1 MYRMNLQQY
10 IKEYHE
16 GRADWFLEEVQ
27 SVSAQQ
33 RVMNVLN
40 LKEYLDGKHKIL
52 QKPNEKF
59 GGKEYVPRKIV
70 LNHALTLLNF
80 QTSFLLQNPVTIT
93 GKERIVKEYQKVNKQ
108 GKYDRL
114 NYRILD
120 KMLKYG
126 QVFEY
131 VYLDKNTIKSKLIDA
146 SEAYPIHNHENE
158 MIAFVQAYMVDGI
171 DYYIVYS
178 EDTVETYDNK
188 GGQLRM
194 TGRYANLSGLP
205 IVYKTTNEINEN
217 EGKSELE
224 NWISILDSLE
234 DLISKATDAY
244 YKFITGIPVVTG
256 QQLKGEGLP
265 VDVVGAGLN
274 LDDGATFEFVS
285 NKFDSNAFDTLYET
299 LLNALYTVAHLP
311 AIAVG
316 RTDISNVSTEAVKML
331 YQLAMMKAGQNEQYM
346 REGIEQRFEKIRRML
361 KYKGVTFTDDEFDSL
376 GLVFSYQL
384 PSNDK
389 EVIENM
395 KMLREMKGLSIET
408 MLEHNP
414 YVNDVQQELMRL
426 KEENDTTYSS
436 GVNTKTQDVVFNEN
450 ADVSRE
456 NT

>member
-1 MYRMNLQQY
+1 MNLQQY

-16 GRADWFLEEVQ
+16 GRSDWFIEEVQ
-27 SVSAQQ
+27 SVSNQQ

-40 LKEYLDGKHKIL
+40 LKDYLNGQHRIL

-80 QTSFLLQNPVTIT
+80 QVSFLLQNPITIT

-131 VYLDKNTIKSKLIDA
+131 VYLDQNTIKSKLIDA
-146 SEAYPIHNHENE
+146 SEGYPIYNHDNE
-158 MIAFVQAYMVDGI
+158 MIAFVQAYMVDGV
-171 DYYIVYS
+171 DYYVVYTV
-178 EDTVETYDNK
+178 DVVETYDNK
-188 GGQLRM
+188 GGQLRL

-205 IVYKTTNEINEN
+205 IVYKTINEVNEN

-224 NWISILDSLE
+224 NWISILDNLE

-244 YKFITGIPVVTG
+244 YRYITGIPVVTG

-265 VDVVGAGLN
+265 DVIGAGLN

-299 LLNALYTVAHLP
+299 LLNALYTVAQIP
-311 AIAVG
+311 SIAVG
-316 RTDISNVSTEAVKML
+316 RTDISNVSTEAVRIL
-331 YQLAMMKAGQNEQYM
+331 YQMALMKAGQNEQYI
-346 REGIEQRFEKIRRML
+346 REGIEQRFEKIRRL
-361 KYKGVTFTDDEFDSL
+361 LEYQGVTFTDDEFDSL

-395 KMLREMKGLSIET
+395 KSLREVGGLSLVTMIEQ
-408 MLEHNP
+408 NP
-414 YVNDVQQELMRL
+414 YVYDVQQELMRL
-426 KEENDTTYSS
+426 KEE
-436 GVNTKTQDVVFNEN
+436 K
-450 ADVSRE
+450 
-456 NT
+456 

>member
-1 MYRMNLQQY
+1 MNLQQY

-16 GRADWFLEEVQ
+16 GRSDWFIEEVQ
-27 SVSAQQ
+27 SVSNQQ

-40 LKEYLDGKHKIL
+40 LKDYLNGQHRIL

-59 GGKEYVPRKIV
+59 GGKEYVSRKIV

-80 QTSFLLQNPVTIT
+80 QTSFLLQNPITIT
-93 GKERIVKEYQKVNKQ
+93 GKERIVKEYQKINRQ

-114 NYRILD
+114 NYKILD

-131 VYLDKNTIKSKLIDA
+131 VYLENNKTIKSKLIDA
-146 SEAYPIHNHENE
+146 SEGYPIWNDENE
-158 MIAFVQAYMVDGI
+158 MIAFVQAYTVNGV
-171 DYYIVYS
+171 DYYIVYTD
-178 EDTVETYDNK
+178 DTVETYNNK
-188 GGQLRM
+188 GGQLRL

-205 IVYKTTNEINEN
+205 IIYKTTNEVNEN
-217 EGKSELE
+217 DGKSELE

-244 YKFITGIPVVTG
+244 YKYITGIPVITG

-265 VDVVGAGLN
+265 VDIVGAGLS

-285 NKFDSNAFDTLYET
+285 NKFDSQAFDTLYET

-311 AIAVG
+311 AIAAG

-331 YQLAMMKAGQNEQYM
+331 YQLAMMKAGQNEQFI
-346 REGIEQRFEKIRRML
+346 REGIEQRFERVRKL
-361 KYKGVTFTDDEFDSL
+361 LPYKGVTFTDDEFDSL
-376 GLVFSYQL
+376 GLVFQYAL

-395 KMLREMKGLSIET
+395 KALREVGGLSLHTMIEQ
-408 MLEHNP
+408 NP
-414 YVNDVQQELMRL
+414 YVYDVQQELMRL
-426 KEENDTTYSS
+426 KEENNTRYSS
-436 GVNTKTQDVVFNEN
+436 GVDNKTQDVVFNEN
-450 ADVSRE
+450 VNVSRD
-456 NT
+456 

>member
-1 MYRMNLQQY
+1 MNLQQY

-16 GRADWFLEEVQ
+16 GRSDWFIEEVQ

-40 LKEYLDGKHKIL
+40 LKDYLNGQHRIL

-70 LNHALTLLNF
+70 LSHALTLLNF

-93 GKERIVKEYQKVNKQ
+93 GKERIVKEYQKVNRQ

-126 QVFEY
+126 QVYEY

-146 SEAYPIHNHENE
+146 SEGYPVYNHDNE
-158 MIAFVQAYMVDGI
+158 MIAFIQAYMVDGI
-171 DYYIVYS
+171 DYYVVYTN
-178 EDTVETYDNK
+178 DVVEAYDNK
-188 GGQLRM
+188 GGQLRL

-205 IVYKTTNEINEN
+205 IVYKTTNEVNEN

-244 YKFITGIPVVTG
+244 YKYITGIPVVTG
-256 QQLKGEGLP
+256 QQIKGEGLP
-265 VDVVGAGLN
+265 DVIGAGLN

-285 NKFDSNAFDTLYET
+285 NKFDSQAFDTLHEA
-299 LLNALYTVAHLP
+299 LLNTLYTVAQIP
-311 AIAVG
+311 SIAVG
-316 RTDISNVSTEAVKML
+316 RTDISNVSTEAVRIL
-331 YQLAMMKAGQNEQYM
+331 YQMAKMKAGQNEQYI
-346 REGIEQRFEKIRRML
+346 REGIEQRFERIRKL
-361 KYKGVTFTDDEFDSL
+361 LAYKGVTFTEDEFDSL
-376 GLVFSYQL
+376 GLVFQYAL
-384 PSNDK
+384 PSSDK
-389 EVIENM
+389 EIIENM
-395 KMLREMKGLSIET
+395 KALREMGGLSLHTMIEQ
-408 MLEHNP
+408 NP
-414 YVNDVQQELMRL
+414 YVNDVQQEMMRL
-426 KEENDTTYSS
+426 KEENNTIYSS
-436 GVNTKTQDVVFNEN
+436 GVDNKTQDVVFNESV
-450 ADVSRE
+450 DVSRE

>member
-1 MYRMNLQQY
+1 MNLHQY
-10 IKEYHE
+10 INEYHE
-16 GRADWFLEEVQ
+16 GRSDWFIEEVQ
-27 SVSAQQ
+27 SVSNQQ

-40 LKEYLDGKHKIL
+40 LKDYLNGKHKIL

-126 QVFEY
+126 QVYEY
-131 VYLDKNTIKSKLIDA
+131 VYLENNKTIKSKLIDA
-146 SEAYPIHNHENE
+146 SEGYPVWNDENE
-158 MIAFVQAYMVDGI
+158 MIAFIQAYMVDGI
-171 DYYIVYS
+171 DYYVVYTD
-178 EDTVETYDNK
+178 DTVETYNNK

-205 IVYKTTNEINEN
+205 IIYKTMNEVNEN

-224 NWISILDSLE
+224 NWISILDNLE

-265 VDVVGAGLN
+265 DVIGAGLN

-285 NKFDSNAFDTLYET
+285 NKFDSQAFDTLYET
-299 LLNALYTVAHLP
+299 LLNALYTVAQIP
-311 AIAVG
+311 SIAVG

-331 YQLAMMKAGQNEQYM
+331 YQLAMMKAGQNEQYI
-346 REGIEQRFEKIRRML
+346 REGIEQRFERVRKL
-361 KYKGVTFTDDEFDSL
+361 LAYKGVTFRDEEFDSL
-376 GLVFSYQL
+376 GLVFQYAL

-395 KMLREMKGLSIET
+395 KALREVGGLSLHTMIEQ
-408 MLEHNP
+408 NP
-414 YVNDVQQELMRL
+414 YVYDVQQELMRL
-426 KEENDTTYSS
+426 KEENNTIYSS
-436 GVNTKTQDVVFNEN
+436 GVDNKTQDVVFNEN
-450 ADVSRE
+450 VDVSRE

>member
-1 MYRMNLQQY
+1 MNLQQY

-16 GRADWFLEEVQ
+16 GRSDWFIEEVQ

-33 RVMNVLN
+33 RVMNIMN
-40 LKEYLDGKHKIL
+40 LKDYLDGKHKIL
-52 QKPNEKF
+52 QKSNEKF
-59 GGKEYVPRKIV
+59 AGKEYVPRKIV
-70 LNHALTLLNF
+70 LNHALTLLSF

-93 GKERIVKEYQKVNKQ
+93 GKERIVKEYQKVNRQ

-126 QVFEY
+126 QVYEY

-146 SEAYPIHNHENE
+146 SEGYPIYNHDNE
-158 MIAFVQAYMVDGI
+158 MIAFIQAYMVDGV
-171 DYYIVYS
+171 DYYVVYS
-178 EDTVETYDNK
+178 EDTVETYNNK

-205 IVYKTTNEINEN
+205 IAYKTTNEVKES

-265 VDVVGAGLN
+265 TDIVGAGLN

-299 LLNALYTVAHLP
+299 LVDALYTVAHLP

-316 RTDISNVSTEAVKML
+316 RTDISNVSTEAVRIL
-331 YQLAMMKAGQNEQYM
+331 YQMAMMKAGQNEQYM
-346 REGIEQRFEKIRRML
+346 REGIEQRFERTRKLLEYR
-361 KYKGVTFTDDEFDSL
+361 GVTFTDEEFVSL

-395 KMLREMKGLSIET
+395 KVLREMKVISIET

-414 YVNDVQQELMRL
+414 YVNDVQNEIMRL
-426 KEENDTTYSS
+426 QKENDTTYSS
-436 GVNTKTQDVVFNEN
+436 GVDNKTQDVVFNEN
-450 ADVSRE
+450 VDVSSK

>member
-1 MYRMNLQQY
+1 MNLEQY

-16 GRADWFLEEVQ
+16 GRSNWFIEEVQ
-27 SVSAQQ
+27 SVTNQQ
-33 RVMNVLN
+33 RVMNVMN
-40 LKEYLDGKHKIL
+40 LKDYLNGQHRIL

-59 GGKEYVPRKIV
+59 AGKEYVPRKIV

-108 GKYDRL
+108 GRYDRL
-114 NYRILD
+114 NYKILH
-120 KMLKYG
+120 KMLSYG
-126 QVFEY
+126 QVYEY

-146 SEAYPIHNHENE
+146 SEGYPVWNDDNE
-158 MIAFVQAYMVDGI
+158 MIAFIQAYTVNGV
-171 DYYIVYS
+171 DYYVVYS
-178 EDTVETYDNK
+178 KDVVETYNNK
-188 GGQLRM
+188 GGQLRL

-205 IVYKTTNEINEN
+205 IVYKTMNEVNEN

-224 NWISILDSLE
+224 NWISILDNLE
-234 DLISKATDAY
+234 DLISKATDGY
-244 YKFITGIPVVTG
+244 YKYITGIPVITG

-265 VDVVGAGLN
+265 VDIIGAGLN

-316 RTDISNVSTEAVKML
+316 RTDISNVSTEAVRIL
-331 YQLAMMKAGQNEQYM
+331 YQMALMKAGQNEQYM
-346 REGIEQRFEKIRRML
+346 REGIEQRFEKIRRL
-361 KYKGVTFTDDEFDSL
+361 LAYKGVTFTDDEFDSL

-395 KMLREMKGLSIET
+395 KALREIGGLSLQTMIEQ
-408 MLEHNP
+408 NP
-414 YVNDVQQELMRL
+414 YVYDVQQELMRL
-426 KEENDTTYSS
+426 KEENNTRYSS
-436 GVNTKTQDVVFNEN
+436 GVDNKTQDVVFNEN
-450 ADVSRE
+450 VDVSSK

>member
-1 MYRMNLQQY
+1 MNLKEY
-10 IKEYHE
+10 IKEKYE
-16 GRADWFLEEVQ
+16 GRSDWFIEEVQ
-27 SVSAQQ
+27 SVTNQQ

-40 LKEYLDGKHKIL
+40 LKDYLDGKHKIL

-80 QTSFLLQNPVTIT
+80 QVSFLLQNPVTIT
-93 GKERIVKEYQKVNKQ
+93 GKERIVKEYQKVNRQ

-126 QVFEY
+126 QVYEY
-131 VYLDKNTIKSKLIDA
+131 VYLENNKTIKSKLIDA
-146 SEAYPIHNHENE
+146 SEGYPVWNDENE
-158 MIAFVQAYMVDGI
+158 MIAFIQAYTVNGV

-178 EDTVETYDNK
+178 EDVVETYNNK

-205 IVYKTTNEINEN
+205 IIYKTMNEVNEN

-224 NWISILDSLE
+224 NWISILDNLE

-244 YKFITGIPVVTG
+244 YKYITGIPVITG

-265 VDVVGAGLN
+265 VDVVGAGIV
-274 LDDGATFEFVS
+274 LDDMGKFEFVS

-316 RTDISNVSTEAVKML
+316 RTDISNVSTEAVRIL
-331 YQLAMMKAGQNEQYM
+331 YQMALMKAGQNEQYM
-346 REGIEQRFEKIRRML
+346 REGIEQRFERIRKL
-361 KYKGVTFTDDEFDSL
+361 LEYKGVTFTDEEFVSL
-376 GLVFSYQL
+376 GVVFSYQL

-395 KMLREMKGLSIET
+395 KMLREMKSVSLET
-408 MLEHNP
+408 ILENIP
-414 YVNDVQQELMRL
+414 YVNDVQNEIIRL
-426 KEENDTTYSS
+426 QKENTTTYSGS
-436 GVNTKTQDVVFNEN
+436 VDNKTQDVVFNEN
-450 ADVSRE
+450 VNVTSD
-456 NT
+456 

>member
-1 MYRMNLQQY
+1 MNLQQY

-16 GRADWFLEEVQ
+16 GRSDWFVEEVQ
-27 SVSAQQ
+27 SVTNQQ

-40 LKEYLDGKHKIL
+40 LKDYLDGKHKIL

-93 GKERIVKEYQKVNKQ
+93 GKERIVNEYQKVNKQ

-126 QVFEY
+126 QVYEY

-146 SEAYPIHNHENE
+146 SEGFPIYNHDNE
-158 MIAFVQAYMVDGI
+158 MIAFIQAYMVDGI
-171 DYYIVYS
+171 DYYVVYS

-188 GGQLRM
+188 GGQLRL

-205 IVYKTTNEINEN
+205 IVYKTTNEVNES

-244 YKFITGIPVVTG
+244 YKYITGVPVITG

-265 VDVVGAGLN
+265 VDIVGAGIV
-274 LDDGATFEFVS
+274 LDDMGKFEFVS

-316 RTDISNVSTEAVKML
+316 RTDISNVSTEAVRIL
-331 YQLAMMKAGQNEQYM
+331 YQMALMKAGQNEQYI
-346 REGIEQRFEKIRRML
+346 REGIEQRFEKIRRL
-361 KYKGVTFTDDEFDSL
+361 LSYKGVTFTDEEFDSL

-395 KMLREMKGLSIET
+395 KKLREIGGLSLQT
-408 MLEHNP
+408 MLEQNP

-426 KEENDTTYSS
+426 KEENDTIYSS
-436 GVNTKTQDVVFNEN
+436 GVDNKTQDVVFNEN
-450 ADVSRE
+450 VDVSSK

>member
-1 MYRMNLQQY
+1 MNLEQY

-16 GRADWFLEEVQ
+16 GRSDWFIEEVQ
-27 SVSAQQ
+27 SVSNQQ

-40 LKEYLDGKHKIL
+40 LKEYLNGKHKIL
-52 QKPNEKF
+52 QKLNEKF

-80 QTSFLLQNPVTIT
+80 QTSFLLQNPITIT
-93 GKERIVKEYQKVNKQ
+93 GKERIVKEYQKVNRQ

-126 QVFEY
+126 QVYEY

-146 SEAYPIHNHENE
+146 SEGYPVWNDDNE
-158 MIAFVQAYMVDGI
+158 MIAFIQAYTVNGV
-171 DYYIVYS
+171 DYYVVYS
-178 EDTVETYDNK
+178 EDTVETYNNK

-194 TGRYANLSGLP
+194 TGRYANLSGLL

-234 DLISKATDAY
+234 DLVSKATDAY

-265 VDVVGAGLN
+265 TDIVGAGLS

-285 NKFDSNAFDTLYET
+285 NKFDSQAFKTLYES
-299 LLNALYTVAHLP
+299 LLNALYEIAQIP
-311 AIAVG
+311 SIAVG

-331 YQLAMMKAGQNEQYM
+331 YQLAMMKAGQNEQFM
-346 REGIEQRFEKIRRML
+346 REGIEQRFEKIRRL
-361 KYKGVTFTDDEFDSL
+361 LAYKGVTFTDDEFESL
-376 GLVFSYQL
+376 GLVFQYAL

-389 EVIENM
+389 EIIENM
-395 KMLREMKGLSIET
+395 KALREIGGLSLQTMIEQ
-408 MLEHNP
+408 NP
-414 YVNDVQQELMRL
+414 YVYDVQHELMRL
-426 KEENDTTYSS
+426 KEENDTRYSS
-436 GVNTKTQDVVFNEN
+436 GVNNNTQDVVFNKN
-450 ADVSRE
+450 VDVSSK

>member
-1 MYRMNLQQY
+1 MNLQQY

-16 GRADWFLEEVQ
+16 GRSDWFVEEVQ

-33 RVMNVLN
+33 RVLNVLN
-40 LKEYLDGKHKIL
+40 LKDYLNGKHKIL
-52 QKPNEKF
+52 QKPNEVF
-59 GGKEYVPRKIV
+59 AGKEYVSRKIV

-126 QVFEY
+126 QVYEY
-131 VYLDKNTIKSKLIDA
+131 VYLENNKTIKSKLIDA
-146 SEAYPIHNHENE
+146 SEGYPVWNDENE
-158 MIAFVQAYMVDGI
+158 MIAFIQAYMVDGI
-171 DYYIVYS
+171 DYYIVYT
-178 EDTVETYDNK
+178 DDVVETYDNK

-244 YKFITGIPVVTG
+244 YKYITGVPVVTG

-265 VDVVGAGLN
+265 VDVIGAGLN

-299 LLNALYTVAHLP
+299 LLNALYTVAHMP

-316 RTDISNVSTEAVKML
+316 RADISNVSTEAVRIL
-331 YQLAMMKAGQNEQYM
+331 YQMALMKAGQNEQYI
-346 REGIEQRFEKIRRML
+346 REGIEQRFEKIRRL
-361 KYKGVTFTDDEFDSL
+361 LEYKGVTFTDDEFDSL
-376 GLVFSYQL
+376 GLVFQYAL

-395 KMLREMKGLSIET
+395 KALREVGGLSLVTMIEQ
-408 MLEHNP
+408 NP
-414 YVNDVQQELMRL
+414 YVNDVQQEMMRL
-426 KEENDTTYSS
+426 KEENNTRYSG
-436 GVNTKTQDVVFNEN
+436 GVDNKTQDVVFNEN
-450 ADVSRE
+450 VDVSRE

>member
-1 MYRMNLQQY
+1 MNLQQY

-16 GRADWFLEEVQ
+16 GRSDWFVEEVQ
-27 SVSAQQ
+27 SVSNQQ
-33 RVMNVLN
+33 RVLNVLN
-40 LKEYLDGKHKIL
+40 LKDYLNGQHRIL

-80 QTSFLLQNPVTIT
+80 QTSFLLQNPITIT
-93 GKERIVKEYQKVNKQ
+93 GKERIVKEYQKINRQ

-146 SEAYPIHNHENE
+146 SEGYPVYNHDNE
-158 MIAFVQAYMVDGI
+158 MIAFIQAYMVDGV
-171 DYYIVYS
+171 DYYVVYTN
-178 EDTVETYDNK
+178 DVVEAYDNK

-205 IVYKTTNEINEN
+205 IVYKTTNEVNEN

-244 YKFITGIPVVTG
+244 YKYITGVPVITG
-256 QQLKGEGLP
+256 QQIKGEGLP
-265 VDVVGAGLN
+265 DVIGVGLN

-316 RTDISNVSTEAVKML
+316 RTDISNVSTEAVRIL
-331 YQLAMMKAGQNEQYM
+331 YQMALMKAGQNEQYI
-346 REGIEQRFEKIRRML
+346 REGIEQRFERIRKL
-361 KYKGVTFTDDEFDSL
+361 LAYKGVTFTDDEFDSL
-376 GLVFSYQL
+376 GVVFSYQL

-395 KMLREMKGLSIET
+395 KALREVGGLSLQTMIEQ
-408 MLEHNP
+408 NP
-414 YVNDVQQELMRL
+414 YVNDVQQEMMRL
-426 KEENDTTYSS
+426 KEENNTIYSG
-436 GVNTKTQDVVFNEN
+436 GVDNKTQDVVFNEN
-450 ADVSRE
+450 VDVSRE

>member
-1 MYRMNLQQY
+1 MNLQQY

-16 GRADWFLEEVQ
+16 GRNDWFIEEVQ
-27 SVSAQQ
+27 SVSNQQ

-40 LKEYLDGKHKIL
+40 LKEYLNGKHKIL
-52 QKPNEKF
+52 QKLNEKF

-93 GKERIVKEYQKVNKQ
+93 GKERIVKEYQKVNRQ

-126 QVFEY
+126 QVYEY

-146 SEAYPIHNHENE
+146 SEGYPVWNDENE
-158 MIAFVQAYMVDGI
+158 MIAFIQAYTVNGV
-171 DYYIVYS
+171 DYYVVYS
-178 EDTVETYDNK
+178 EDTVETYNNK

-194 TGRYANLSGLP
+194 TGRYANLSGLL

-234 DLISKATDAY
+234 DLVSKATDAY

-265 VDVVGAGLN
+265 TDIVGAGLS

-316 RTDISNVSTEAVKML
+316 RTDISNVSTEAVRIL
-331 YQLAMMKAGQNEQYM
+331 YQMAMMKAAQNEQYI
-346 REGIEQRFEKIRRML
+346 REGIEQRFEKIRRL
-361 KYKGVTFTDDEFDSL
+361 LAYKGVTFTDDEFESL
-376 GLVFSYQL
+376 GLVFQYAL

-389 EVIENM
+389 EIIENM
-395 KMLREMKGLSIET
+395 KALREIGGLSLQTMIEQ
-408 MLEHNP
+408 NP
-414 YVNDVQQELMRL
+414 YVYDVQHELMRL
-426 KEENDTTYSS
+426 KEENDTRYSS
-436 GVNTKTQDVVFNEN
+436 GVNNNTQDVVFNKN
-450 ADVSRE
+450 VDVSSK

>member
-1 MYRMNLQQY
+1 MNLEQY

-16 GRADWFLEEVQ
+16 GRSDWFIEEVQ
-27 SVSAQQ
+27 SVTNQQ

-40 LKEYLDGKHKIL
+40 LKDYLDGKHKIL
-52 QKPNEKF
+52 QKQNEKF
-59 GGKEYVPRKIV
+59 AGKEYVPRKIV

-93 GKERIVKEYQKVNKQ
+93 GKERIVKEYQKVNQQ

-126 QVFEY
+126 QVYEY
-131 VYLDKNTIKSKLIDA
+131 VYLENNKTIKSKLIDA
-146 SEAYPIHNHENE
+146 SEGFPVWNDENE
-158 MIAFVQAYMVDGI
+158 MIAFIQAYTVNGV

-178 EDTVETYDNK
+178 EDVVETYNNK
-188 GGQLRM
+188 GGQLRL

-205 IVYKTTNEINEN
+205 VVYKTMNEVNEN

-244 YKFITGIPVVTG
+244 YKYITGVPVITG

-265 VDVVGAGLN
+265 VDIVGAGLN

-316 RTDISNVSTEAVKML
+316 RTDISNVSTEAVRIL
-331 YQLAMMKAGQNEQYM
+331 YQMALMKAGQNEQYVK
-346 REGIEQRFEKIRRML
+346 EGIEQRFERIRKL
-361 KYKGVTFTDDEFDSL
+361 LEYKGVTFTDDEFDSL

-384 PSNDK
+384 PSSDK

-395 KMLREMKGLSIET
+395 KALREMGGLSLQTMIEQ
-408 MLEHNP
+408 NP
-414 YVNDVQQELMRL
+414 YVHDVQQEMMRL
-426 KEENDTTYSS
+426 KEENATISS
-436 GVNTKTQDVVFNEN
+436 SEFNNKTQDVVFNEN
-450 ADVSRE
+450 VNATKD
-456 NT
+456 

>member
-16 GRADWFLEEVQ
+16 GRSDWFVEEVQ
-27 SVSAQQ
+27 SVTNQQ
-33 RVMNVLN
+33 RVMNVMN
-40 LKEYLDGKHKIL
+40 LKDYLNGKHKIL

-80 QTSFLLQNPVTIT
+80 QTSFLLQNSITIT
-93 GKERIVKEYQKVNKQ
+93 GKERIVNEYQKVNKQ

-131 VYLDKNTIKSKLIDA
+131 VYLDKNIIKSKLIDA
-146 SEAYPIHNHENE
+146 SEGYPVWNDDNE
-158 MIAFVQAYMVDGI
+158 MIAFIQAYTVNGV

-178 EDTVETYDNK
+178 EDVVETYNNK
-188 GGQLRM
+188 GGQLRLS
-194 TGRYANLSGLP
+194 GRYANLSGLP
-205 IVYKTTNEINEN
+205 IVYKTTNEVNEN

-224 NWISILDSLE
+224 NWIIILDSLE
-234 DLISKATDAY
+234 DLTSRAVDAY
-244 YKFITGIPVVTG
+244 YRFITGIPVISG
-256 QQLKGEGLP
+256 QTLKGEGLP
-265 VDVVGAGLN
+265 VDVIGAGLN

-285 NKFDSNAFDTLYET
+285 NKFDSSAFDTLYKT
-299 LLNALYTVAHLP
+299 LLNALYEIAQIP
-311 AIAVG
+311 SIAVG

-346 REGIEQRFEKIRRML
+346 REGIEQRFEKIRRL
-361 KYKGVTFTDDEFDSL
+361 LAYKDVTFTDEEFDSL
-376 GLVFSYQL
+376 GLVFQYAL

-395 KMLREMKGLSIET
+395 KMLREMKGMSLQT

-414 YVNDVQQELMRL
+414 YVSDVQQELMRL
-426 KEENDTTYSS
+426 KEENDTIYSS
-436 GVNTKTQDVVFNEN
+436 GVDNKTQDVVFNEN
-450 ADVSRE
+450 VDVSSK

>member
-1 MYRMNLQQY
+1 MNLKEY
-10 IKEYHE
+10 IKEKYE
-16 GRADWFLEEVQ
+16 GRSDWFIEEVQ
-27 SVSAQQ
+27 SVSNQQ
-33 RVMNVLN
+33 RVMNVMN
-40 LKEYLDGKHKIL
+40 LKDYLDGKHKIL

-59 GGKEYVPRKIV
+59 AGKEYVPRKIV

-80 QTSFLLQNPVTIT
+80 QVSFLLQNPVTIT
-93 GKERIVKEYQKVNKQ
+93 GKERIVKEYQKVNRQ

-126 QVFEY
+126 QVYEY
-131 VYLDKNTIKSKLIDA
+131 VYLENNKTIKSKLIDA
-146 SEAYPIHNHENE
+146 SEGYPVWNDENE
-158 MIAFVQAYMVDGI
+158 MIAFIQAYTVNGV

-178 EDTVETYDNK
+178 EDVVETYNNK

-205 IVYKTTNEINEN
+205 IIYKTMNEVNEN

-224 NWISILDSLE
+224 NWISILDNLE

-244 YKFITGIPVVTG
+244 YKYITGIPVITG

-265 VDVVGAGLN
+265 VDVVGAGIV
-274 LDDGATFEFVS
+274 LDDMGKFEFVS

-316 RTDISNVSTEAVKML
+316 RTDISNVSTEAVRIL
-331 YQLAMMKAGQNEQYM
+331 YQMALMKAGQNEQYM
-346 REGIEQRFEKIRRML
+346 REGIEQRFERIRKL
-361 KYKGVTFTDDEFDSL
+361 LEYKGVTFTDEEFVSL
-376 GLVFSYQL
+376 GMVFQYAL
-384 PSNDK
+384 PSSDK
-389 EVIENM
+389 EIIENM
-395 KMLREMKGLSIET
+395 KSLREIGGLSLQTMIEQ
-408 MLEHNP
+408 NP
-414 YVNDVQQELMRL
+414 YVYDVQQELMRL

-436 GVNTKTQDVVFNEN
+436 GVDNKTQDVVFNEN
-450 ADVSRE
+450 VNVTSD
-456 NT
+456 

>member
-16 GRADWFLEEVQ
+16 GRSDWFIEEVQ
-27 SVSAQQ
+27 SVSNQQ

-40 LKEYLDGKHKIL
+40 LKDYLDGKHKIL

-59 GGKEYVPRKIV
+59 AGKEYVPRKIV

-93 GKERIVKEYQKVNKQ
+93 GKERIVKEYQKVNRQ

-126 QVFEY
+126 QVYEY

-146 SEAYPIHNHENE
+146 SEGYPIYNHDNE

-171 DYYIVYS
+171 DYYVVYS
-178 EDTVETYDNK
+178 DDVVETYNNK

-205 IVYKTTNEINEN
+205 IVYKTTNEVNEN

-265 VDVVGAGLN
+265 IDVIGVGLN

-316 RTDISNVSTEAVKML
+316 RTDISNVSTEAVRIL
-331 YQLAMMKAGQNEQYM
+331 YQLAMMKAGQNEQFM
-346 REGIEQRFEKIRRML
+346 REGIEQRFEKIRKL
-361 KYKGVTFTDDEFDSL
+361 LEYKGVTFSDDEFDSL
-376 GLVFSYQL
+376 GLVFQYAL
-384 PSNDK
+384 PSNDR
-389 EVIENM
+389 EIIENM
-395 KMLREMKGLSIET
+395 KALREIGGLSLQT
-408 MLEHNP
+408 TLEQNP
-414 YVNDVQQELMRL
+414 YVHDVQQELIRL
-426 KEENDTTYSS
+426 KEENNTTYSS
-436 GVNTKTQDVVFNEN
+436 RFDN
-450 ADVSRE
+450 
-456 NT
+456 

>member
-1 MYRMNLQQY
+1 MNLQQY

-16 GRADWFLEEVQ
+16 GRSDWFVEEVQ

-40 LKEYLDGKHKIL
+40 LKDYLDGKHKIL
-52 QKPNEKF
+52 QKPNEVF
-59 GGKEYVPRKIV
+59 AGKEYVSRKIV
-70 LNHALTLLNF
+70 MNHALTLLNF

-93 GKERIVKEYQKVNKQ
+93 GKERIVKEYQKINRQ

-126 QVFEY
+126 QVYEY
-131 VYLDKNTIKSKLIDA
+131 VYLENNKTIKSKLIDA
-146 SEAYPIHNHENE
+146 SEGYPVYNHDNE
-158 MIAFVQAYMVDGI
+158 MIAFIQAYMVDGV
-171 DYYIVYS
+171 DYYVVYTV
-178 EDTVETYDNK
+178 DVVETYDNK

-205 IVYKTTNEINEN
+205 IVYKTINEVNEN

-244 YKFITGIPVVTG
+244 YKYITGVPVVTG

-265 VDVVGAGLN
+265 VDVIGAGLN

-316 RTDISNVSTEAVKML
+316 RTDISNVSTEAVRIL
-331 YQLAMMKAGQNEQYM
+331 YQMALMKAGQNEQYI
-346 REGIEQRFEKIRRML
+346 REGIEQRFERVRKL
-361 KYKGVTFTDDEFDSL
+361 LAYKGVTFTDDEFDSL
-376 GLVFSYQL
+376 GVVFQYAL

-395 KMLREMKGLSIET
+395 KALREVGGLSLQTMIEQ
-408 MLEHNP
+408 NP
-414 YVNDVQQELMRL
+414 YVNDVQQEMMRL
-426 KEENDTTYSS
+426 KEENNTIYSS
-436 GVNTKTQDVVFNEN
+436 GVDNKTQDVVFNEN
-450 ADVSRE
+450 VNVSRE